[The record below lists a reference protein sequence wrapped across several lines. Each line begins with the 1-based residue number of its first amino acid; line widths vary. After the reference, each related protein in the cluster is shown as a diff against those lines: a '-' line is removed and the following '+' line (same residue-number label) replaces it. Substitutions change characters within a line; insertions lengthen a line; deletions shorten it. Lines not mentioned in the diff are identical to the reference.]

1 MQQGTKKNKI
11 MKRTSPRIFNVKFS
25 TYNLFAFYKNVLCR
39 LRSSCLRHNVNS
51 HVKCKKTQNLRL
63 KIIIFTWKFK
73 LKHLVASGSVI
84 TSSYSPRLS
93 EDSLELIELSS
104 DLSGIN
110 KINVHCRRRTRCKL
124 HGQEN
129 NCRRQSQEINNG
141 IKKHQR
147 RKLKF
152 KKCEEIRA
160 MLKNH
165 CYIIVL
171 MNCCQLYI
179 HY

>member
-1 MQQGTKKNKI
+1 MCSMQQGTKKNKI

-25 TYNLFAFYKNVLCR
+25 TYNLFLFYKNLLCR

-84 TSSYSPRLS
+84 TSSYSPRGS
-93 EDSLELIELSS
+93 VKTVSN
-104 DLSGIN
+104 IN
-110 KINVHCRRRTRCKL
+110 KMNVHCRRRTRCKL
-124 HGQEN
+124 HGKEN
-129 NCRRQSQEINNG
+129 NFKRQSQEINNG

-152 KKCEEIRA
+152 KKCEE
-160 MLKNH
+160 N
-165 CYIIVL
+165 
-171 MNCCQLYI
+171 
-179 HY
+179 